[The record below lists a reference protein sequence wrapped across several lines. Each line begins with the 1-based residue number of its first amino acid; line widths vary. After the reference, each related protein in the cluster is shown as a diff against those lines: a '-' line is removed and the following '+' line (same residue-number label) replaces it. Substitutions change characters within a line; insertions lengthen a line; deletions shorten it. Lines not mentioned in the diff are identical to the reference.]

1 MNAKLE
7 ALSETIED
15 FGNKA
20 IMENESRATEMEN
33 FGAEKHDVR
42 AGLVCAEQLSI
53 RQMDFE
59 NRLRNL
65 EKQYNKLACPTLEQ
79 PRVYGREETRRPEID
94 YSDMVEW
101 PPRHWSSSGSKKV
114 EESRVNIKEETRRP
128 EIDYSDM
135 VEWPPRHWSSSGSKE
150 VEDDEK
156 KNPDQHKATIETAEE
171 RNKVA
176 AYEQKTKSPQKFSPT
191 KFPKCHPS

>member
-1 MNAKLE
+1 
-7 ALSETIED
+7 
-15 FGNKA
+15 
-20 IMENESRATEMEN
+20 MENESRATEMEN

-114 EESRVNIKEETRRP
+114 EVIFRDFLILFEGFLK
-128 EIDYSDM
+128 
-135 VEWPPRHWSSSGSKE
+135 WLFL
-150 VEDDEK
+150 
-156 KNPDQHKATIETAEE
+156 
-171 RNKVA
+171 NKHIPF
-176 AYEQKTKSPQKFSPT
+176 TCF
-191 KFPKCHPS
+191 